1 MFIVHCFISS
11 ERKLLKETKKVE
23 HKDTRACI
31 IYTFYSY
38 ERVRT
43 RGRILHIPFFTSFL
57 FSSLHFCLI
66 DGTILIQIVN

>member
-38 ERVRT
+38 EGSK
-43 RGRILHIPFFTSFL
+43 RGRILYIPFYNLS
-57 FSSLHFCLI
+57 SSLACY
-66 DGTILIQIVN
+66 ILFDRWNDSNSDR